1 MVQHVLSTFLYLMI
15 GYVLM
20 SAIVVGFWGVR
31 AVRFRQPE
39 VIANNLEATIRGWLN
54 DFGMSTKPA
63 SDPTW
68 NFGVLTALPYGGSV
82 HIIQMKERPGF
93 ITFQSNLAISAEH
106 QAVLKAMPIA
116 YFEKLAREVVPA
128 VFLAN
133 IVLAIRTRLSDV
145 SFFSQLAIAEL
156 TEEDLLR
163 HINDMDNAILLA
175 REAIFLGVERAPRL
189 IGPRNIRMDS
199 SAEDGWARHA
209 SEDTRLKQANGAAG
223 SYDLY

>member
-106 QAVLKAMPIA
+106 QAVLKVMPIA

-133 IVLAIRTRLSDV
+133 MVLAIERDSAM
-145 SFFSQLAIAEL
+145 SPFSRLAIA
-156 TEEDLLR
+156 
-163 HINDMDNAILLA
+163 
-175 REAIFLGVERAPRL
+175 
-189 IGPRNIRMDS
+189 
-199 SAEDGWARHA
+199 
-209 SEDTRLKQANGAAG
+209 
-223 SYDLY
+223 